1 MFNKLQKFTILQG
14 GEAAAPPLR
23 ACYGLF
29 CSVSRFLHNA
39 HQYSLSLNIPML
51 ISPTVQCALFIPLLG
66 EAIIG
71 KNHHFVTFDKQ
82 HYSFQSCY
90 SYLLAKDFVRNDF
103 TLILKYKNKKH
114 TIGLFFGPYTV
125 EIDLDSDVSLYNFS
139 YLLENTFYT

>member
-1 MFNKLQKFTILQG
+1 
-14 GEAAAPPLR
+14 
-23 ACYGLF
+23 
-29 CSVSRFLHNA
+29 
-39 HQYSLSLNIPML
+39 ML
-51 ISPTVQCALFIPLLG
+51 ISPTLQCVLFIPLLG

-82 HYSFQSCY
+82 HYSFQSRC

-103 TLILKYKNKKH
+103 TLILKYQNKKH

-125 EIDLDSDVSLYNFS
+125 EIDLDSDVSLSNFS